1 MGSQFVDL
9 NADGHLDYLSATFDG
24 SPHAS
29 WGGADGFAEPARI
42 EDAAGER
49 LLVSYYWDYDEDAHL
64 TTGRSMPDGKPRNLR
79 GISAVAM
86 DWDGDGDLD
95 LLQGS
100 YEKGHLYLQLNEGSP
115 SEPRFT
121 GKNVRVMAG
130 GVPLEDEAKMTAPR
144 LVDWDADGDLDL
156 VYGTFGG
163 ADGGA
168 GIYLL
173 VNQGKGGAT
182 SFAAPRTLLRV
193 HGESLPTSPTGPA
206 EGLYPEVIDWDKDG
220 DLDLIVGGYSR
231 WRAEAPT
238 LNDEETAE
246 LARLRAAHEAAE
258 AAADE
263 VSKAF
268 NKKFNAE
275 EAKAKTEEEKEAAFN
290 RVYGEFVDRLDATRK
305 ACRELQQKIDVF
317 DPPTKRTPAVWFFE
331 RA

>member
-1 MGSQFVDL
+1 
-9 NADGHLDYLSATFDG
+9 
-24 SPHAS
+24 
-29 WGGADGFAEPARI
+29 
-42 EDAAGER
+42 
-49 LLVSYYWDYDEDAHL
+49 
-64 TTGRSMPDGKPRNLR
+64 
-79 GISAVAM
+79 
-86 DWDGDGDLD
+86 
-95 LLQGS
+95 
-100 YEKGHLYLQLNEGSP
+100 
-115 SEPRFT
+115 
-121 GKNVRVMAG
+121 
-130 GVPLEDEAKMTAPR
+130 MTAPR

-168 GIYLL
+168 GVYLL

-246 LARLRAAHEAAE
+246 LARLRAAHEAAQ

-268 NKKFNAE
+268 NEKFNAE
-275 EAKAKTEEEKEAAFN
+275 EAKAKTEEEKEFAFN
-290 RVYGEFVDRLDATRK
+290 RVYREFEDRLDATRK
-305 ACRELQQKIDVF
+305 ACSELQQKIDVF